1 MPNIKKIGKQK
12 NKKASNVVPLRR
24 NVKHFEAEE
33 SVLSVEEQEK
43 KRTNEFARKI
53 CDEIDTFVVES
64 KLGADYAYYH
74 FLFHLKQRTI
84 LNVSYGLFKQA
95 NDASSNEVIKN
106 LVEYHKENCPEL
118 KTDAENH
125 TIQ

>member
-1 MPNIKKIGKQK
+1 MPKIKKIGKQK
-12 NKKASNVVPLRR
+12 NKKASNVIPLKRD
-24 NVKHFEAEE
+24 VKHIEAEE
-33 SVLSVEEQEK
+33 LAISVEEQER

-53 CDEIDTFVVES
+53 CDEIDTFVAET
-64 KLGADYAYYH
+64 KLSADYAYYH

-84 LNVSYGLFKQA
+84 GNVSYLLFKQA
-95 NDASSNEVIKN
+95 NDASSNEVIQN
-106 LVEYHKENCPEL
+106 LAEYHKENFPEL

>member
-1 MPNIKKIGKQK
+1 MPKIKKIGKQK

-24 NVKHFEAEE
+24 GAKHFKAPEP
-33 SVLSVEEQEK
+33 VLSVEEQER

-64 KLGADYAYYH
+64 KLSADFAYYH

-106 LVEYHKENCPEL
+106 LAEYHKENFPEL

>member
-1 MPNIKKIGKQK
+1 MPKIKKIGKKK

-24 NVKHFEAEE
+24 GVKHFESEE
-33 SVLSVEEQEK
+33 PVLSVEEQER

-53 CDEIDTFVVES
+53 CNEIDEFVVET
-64 KLGADYAYYH
+64 KLSADFAYYH

-84 LNVSYGLFKQA
+84 HNVSYPLFKQA
-95 NDASSNEVIKN
+95 NDASSNEVINN
-106 LVEYHKENCPEL
+106 LAKYHKENCPEL

>member
-1 MPNIKKIGKQK
+1 MPKIKKSGKQR
-12 NKKASNVVPLRR
+12 NKKTSNVIPLR
-24 NVKHFEAEE
+24 KDLKAIEIDEPI
-33 SVLSVEEQEK
+33 LSVEEQER

-53 CDEIDTFVVES
+53 CDEIDAFVAET
-64 KLGADYAYYH
+64 KLSADYAYYH

-84 LNVSYGLFKQA
+84 GNVSYLLFKQA
-95 NDASSNEVIKN
+95 NDGSTNEVIDN
-106 LVEYHKENCPEL
+106 MVEYHKENYPEL

>member
-1 MPNIKKIGKQK
+1 VPKIKKISKQN
-12 NKKASNVVPLRR
+12 NKKASNVIPLKRD
-24 NVKHFEAEE
+24 VEHSEAKELE
-33 SVLSVEEQEK
+33 ISVEEQEK

-53 CDEIDTFVVES
+53 CDEIDAFVVET
-64 KLGADYAYYH
+64 KLSADFAYYH

-84 LNVSYGLFKQA
+84 YNVSYPLFQQA
-95 NDASSNEVIKN
+95 NDASSNEVINN
-106 LVEYHKENCPEL
+106 LAKYHKENCPEL